1 MKQEKKEIAKDGK
14 ETLVRKL
21 KHLKITFNESTINEL
36 QIYFDLNDSLE
47 LFYQVG
53 IGKISNQE
61 LKDFKNNRDS
71 WYDFI
76 KSKFIRK
83 TKKDPLPAKEEKNK
97 LLVFGE
103 NNEVLDYKMANCCQP
118 ISGDKV
124 FGFITIKEGIKVHS
138 VVCPNAIRLR
148 ANFLTELSIVNG
160 NL

>member
-1 MKQEKKEIAKDGK
+1 MGTKVNGKLVPLSHSLKSGDQIEIISSSKQTPKENWLDFVVTAKARNKIKNSLKQEKKEIAKDGK

-83 TKKDPLPAKEEKNK
+83 TKKTL
-97 LLVFGE
+97 
-103 NNEVLDYKMANCCQP
+103 YQP
-118 ISGDKV
+118 RKKKI
-124 FGFITIKEGIKVHS
+124 
-138 VVCPNAIRLR
+138 
-148 ANFLTELSIVNG
+148 NFLYLVKTTKF
-160 NL
+160 